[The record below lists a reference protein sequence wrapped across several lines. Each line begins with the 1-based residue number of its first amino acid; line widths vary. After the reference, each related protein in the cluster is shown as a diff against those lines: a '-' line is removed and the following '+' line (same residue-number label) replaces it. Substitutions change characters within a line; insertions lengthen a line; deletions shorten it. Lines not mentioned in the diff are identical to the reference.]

1 MSHPATNVPA
11 MEMRTDRVGLLL
23 DQHESSV
30 GISRERLAGLTDEE
44 YRWEPVP
51 DCWSIRRRGEAAS
64 PNPFGPGEWLLDWDD
79 GHPRPDPFT
88 TIAWRLGH
96 LISMYVDRW
105 EWTFGSR
112 SIDPAVATDFTP
124 SADEALAMLW
134 EKAERFAASV
144 AQMTDEQLDV
154 PGYGQYPYGL
164 DPQLPFISI
173 VWWMN
178 RELIHHT
185 AEVAV
190 LRDLYLRRDSLKGGG

>member
-64 PNPFGPGEWLLDWDD
+64 PDPFGPGEWLLDWDD
-79 GHPRPDPFT
+79 GHPQPDPFT

-112 SIDPAVATDFTP
+112 SIDPARM
-124 SADEALAMLW
+124 EL
-134 EKAERFAASV
+134 V
-144 AQMTDEQLDV
+144 AQRCGDGAFAR
-154 PGYGQYPYGL
+154 PGKPGQPDGEAHAS
-164 DPQLPFISI
+164 Q
-173 VWWMN
+173 
-178 RELIHHT
+178 
-185 AEVAV
+185 
-190 LRDLYLRRDSLKGGG
+190 

>member
-1 MSHPATNVPA
+1 

-30 GISRERLAGLTDEE
+30 GISRDRLAGLTDEE
-44 YRWEPVP
+44 YFWEPVP
-51 DCWSIRRRGEAAS
+51 DCWSVRRRGETRS
-64 PNPFGPGEWLLDWDD
+64 PDAFGPGDWLLDWDR
-79 GHPRPDPFT
+79 GRPQPEPFT

-112 SIDPAVATDFTP
+112 SIDPEVATDFTP
-124 SADEALAMLW
+124 SADKALAALW
-134 EKAERFAASV
+134 EHADRFAASV
-144 AQMTDEQLDV
+144 AEMTDEQLDI
-154 PGYGQYPYGL
+154 PGYGQFPYGL
-164 DPQLPFISI
+164 DPQLPFVSI

-185 AEVAV
+185 AEVAL
-190 LRDLYLRRDSLKGGG
+190 LRDLYLRRGQLGR

>member
-1 MSHPATNVPA
+1 MSHPPDNVPI

-30 GISRERLAGLTDEE
+30 AISRERLAGLTDEE
-44 YRWEPVP
+44 YFWEPVP
-51 DCWSIRRRGEAAS
+51 DCWSVRRRGAAAS
-64 PNPFGPGEWLLDWDD
+64 PDAFGPGDWVLDWDR
-79 GHPRPDPFT
+79 GHPRPEPFT

-96 LISMYVDRW
+96 LVSMYVDRW

-112 SIDPAVATDFTP
+112 SIDPAVGTDFAS
-124 SADEALAMLW
+124 SAEKALAMLW
-134 EKAERFAASV
+134 EHAERFATSV
-144 AQMTDEQLDV
+144 AGMTDEQLDV

-164 DPQLPFISI
+164 DPELPFVSI

-185 AEVAV
+185 AEVAL
-190 LRDLYLRRDSLKGGG
+190 LRDVYLRRDQRIG

>member
-1 MSHPATNVPA
+1 MSHPPDNVPI

-30 GISRERLAGLTDEE
+30 AISRERLAGLTDEE
-44 YRWEPVP
+44 YFWEPVP
-51 DCWSIRRRGEAAS
+51 DCWSVRRRGAAAS
-64 PNPFGPGEWLLDWDD
+64 PDAFGPGDWVLDWDR
-79 GHPRPDPFT
+79 GHPRPEPFT

-96 LISMYVDRW
+96 LVSMYVDRW

-112 SIDPAVATDFTP
+112 SIDPAVGTDFAS
-124 SADEALAMLW
+124 SAEKALAMLW
-134 EKAERFAASV
+134 EHAERFATSV
-144 AQMTDEQLDV
+144 AGMTDEQLDV

-164 DPQLPFISI
+164 DPELPFVSI

-185 AEVAV
+185 AEVAL
-190 LRDLYLRRDSLKGGG
+190 LRDISLRRDQRIG